1 MKNFVLLGY
10 GFTGEALLPA
20 FLKAGF
26 QVTVTSRN
34 PEKLTVLPES
44 VRKIQFDLLNRQ
56 TWTNLPGQSELI
68 WLFPA
73 EPIEAVKSFLQFA
86 EQHQIRCRIILG
98 TTSSF
103 IAQTG
108 PINEKSELDFS
119 RSRVQG
125 EKLLFE
131 QGAVWLQC
139 SGLWGGDRQ
148 PVNWLNN
155 GLIKNGNKTL
165 NLIHRDDIAE
175 IAVQILKKEISNE
188 MFCLSD
194 GQPYLWKNLL
204 ETFKKSG
211 QTLVDTLPDGPEENR
226 QISNAKIAG
235 FMGEDFRFR
244 KLV

>member
-1 MKNFVLLGY
+1 MKKLVLLGY
-10 GFTGEALLPA
+10 GFTGEAILPA

-34 PEKLTVLPES
+34 PEKLPDLPES
-44 VRKIQFDLLNRQ
+44 VQKIKFDLLNKA
-56 TWTNLPGQSELI
+56 TWTNLPDQSELI

-73 EPIEAVKSFLQFA
+73 EPIEAVNSFLQFA
-86 EQHQIRCRIILG
+86 GQHHIPCRIVLG

-103 IAQTG
+103 LAQTG
-108 PINEKSELDFS
+108 QIDEKSELDFS

-125 EKLLFE
+125 EKLLFDN
-131 QGAVWLQC
+131 GAVWLQC

-148 PVNWLNN
+148 PVNWLNK

-175 IAVQILKKEISNE
+175 IAVQVLKKELRSD

-194 GQPYLWKNLL
+194 GKPYLWKNLL
-204 ETFKKSG
+204 EEFKKSG
-211 QTLVDTLPDGPEENR
+211 QTSVDSLPDGPEENR

-235 FMGEDFRFR
+235 LMGEDFRFR